1 MRFGPSRI
9 SCGYRW
15 SMVLF
20 LGMTLLTGCGS
31 QTKDVAGAGP
41 SPTTTIQIRGS
52 DTEVNLVQRLAEEFM
67 KQHPEIGVAVTGG
80 GSGTGIA
87 ALMNQTVDIANSSRE
102 MKTEELQQ
110 ARDRGVDPVRLVFA
124 MDGLSVI
131 VNSSNPVESLTLG
144 QIGRIFRGEIKN
156 WREVG
161 RPDLP
166 ISLYGRQNNSG
177 TYVFF
182 RDFVLRGEYSDR
194 MKAMNG
200 NAQIVETVKGDP
212 GGIGYVGLGYAVD
225 GKGRVM
231 DGIRVLKVAPREGTA
246 AVSPLDPDTITNGTY
261 PITRPL
267 NQYVNGKPQG
277 AVEAVIRFELSRDGQ
292 AIVKQEG
299 FYPVSRDFAKL
310 NNKTLGSR

>member
-1 MRFGPSRI
+1 MRLGPDI
-9 SCGYRW
+9 SWGYRGI
-15 SMVLF
+15 MVLF
-20 LGMTLLTGCGS
+20 LGMSLLSGCGS
-31 QTKDVAGAGP
+31 RGAGGA
-41 SPTTTIQIRGS
+41 SSQTTTIQIRGS

-67 KQHPEIGVAVTGG
+67 KQHPQIGVAVTGG

-87 ALMNQTVDIANSSRE
+87 ALMNKTVDIANSSRE
-102 MKTEELQQ
+102 MKAEELRQ

-131 VNSSNPVESLTLG
+131 VNSSNSVESLTLG

-156 WREVG
+156 WRGVG
-161 RPDLP
+161 GPDLP

-182 RDFVLRGEYSDR
+182 RDFVLRGEYSER

-212 GGIGYVGLGYAVD
+212 GGIGYVGSGYTVD
-225 GKGRVM
+225 GKGRVVE
-231 DGIRVLKVAPREGTA
+231 GIKVLNVAPREGA
-246 AVSPLDPDTITNGTY
+246 RAISPLKLENIMDGTY

-267 NQYVNGKPQG
+267 NQYVDGEPEG
-277 AVEAVIRFELSRDGQ
+277 AVKAFIRFELSRDGQ
-292 AIVKQEG
+292 AIVRGEG
-299 FYPVSRDFAKL
+299 FYPVSPDFARANGEAL
-310 NNKTLGSR
+310 RSR